1 MAKPKIFIASSVEG
15 IKVAYTVQELLEYD
29 AEATVWNQG
38 IFQLS
43 SNTLDDLIEVLPT
56 TDFGIFVFTP
66 DDVLK
71 IRGEE
76 SQSIRDNVIFELG
89 MFIGRL
95 GKQRCFIVSPRTQ
108 DPFHIPTDLL
118 GVKPATYAHDRE
130 DGKLAAALGPACNQI
145 RQAIENVLR
154 IQQSTEPEPQDA
166 SEQRQT
172 FSELMRAFDS
182 ATFRLQENSI
192 KADLEGQDLTD
203 TETIEVLIRHL
214 AGTQLELIF
223 NEIDYRIWGSQVEL
237 LQHLNSSL
245 GSSAEEL
252 RGFYNL
258 AVRRSANPGEF
269 VKYTFEQYLQFLTG
283 YGLVTE
289 LTGLYFISQFGRD
302 FLIFLTNR
310 GSPKKSL

>member
-15 IKVAYTVQELLEYD
+15 LKIAYTVQELLEYD

-38 IFQLS
+38 VFQLS
-43 SNTLDDLIEVLPT
+43 GNTLDDLIEVLPT

-76 SQSIRDNVIFELG
+76 SESIRDNVIFELG
-89 MFIGRL
+89 VFIGRL

-108 DPFHIPTDLL
+108 VPFHIPTDLL

-154 IQQSTEPEPQDA
+154 IQQSTEPEPQNA
-166 SEQRQT
+166 SEHQQT

-192 KADLEGQDLTD
+192 KADLEGQNLTD

-214 AGTQLELIF
+214 AGTQLVVCHI
-223 NEIDYRIWGSQVEL
+223 
-237 LQHLNSSL
+237 
-245 GSSAEEL
+245 
-252 RGFYNL
+252 
-258 AVRRSANPGEF
+258 
-269 VKYTFEQYLQFLTG
+269 
-283 YGLVTE
+283 
-289 LTGLYFISQFGRD
+289 
-302 FLIFLTNR
+302 
-310 GSPKKSL
+310 